1 MKRLFLILLTIKI
14 LNAAEPS
21 PTELGEL
28 KFSYTFYE
36 YEFFIKMKHFDHLK
50 FSIDKANG
58 YEKLTAFQ
66 DYENALRE
74 FIKNEYGFFFI
85 SYHSLKET
93 LDAKATLEK
102 ARKYL
107 ELKQDPLSLNRET
120 MHTHD
125 F

>member
-1 MKRLFLILLTIKI
+1 MKKLLLTLLTLST
-14 LNAAEPS
+14 LNAAEPA
-21 PTELGEL
+21 PTELAEL

-36 YEFFIKMKHFDHLK
+36 YEFFIRMKHFDHLK

-58 YEKLTAFQ
+58 YEKLTALQ

-85 SYHSLKET
+85 SYLSLKET
-93 LDAKATLEK
+93 LDAKVKLEN

-107 ELKQDPLSLNRET
+107 ELKKHLKPFTYVGEDLHEY
-120 MHTHD
+120 
-125 F
+125 

>member
-1 MKRLFLILLTIKI
+1 MKRLFLILLTLSI
-14 LNAAEPS
+14 LNAAEPA

-36 YEFFIKMKHFDHLK
+36 YPYFIKFKHFDHLM
-50 FSIDKANG
+50 FGVVNANG
-58 YEKLTAFQ
+58 FEKL
-66 DYENALRE
+66 NALQDFEDVIRE

-85 SYHSLKET
+85 SYLSLKET
-93 LDAKATLEK
+93 LDAKVKLEN

-107 ELKQDPLSLNRET
+107 ELKPDPLSLNRESKPA
-120 MHTHD
+120 HN

>member
-1 MKRLFLILLTIKI
+1 MKKLLLTLFTLSI
-14 LNAAEPS
+14 LNAAEPA

-28 KFSYTFYE
+28 KFSYTFYD
-36 YEFFIKMKHFDHLK
+36 YKIFIRMRHFDHLK

-58 YEKLTAFQ
+58 YEKLNALQ

-85 SYHSLKET
+85 SYLSLKET
-93 LDAKATLEK
+93 LDAKVKLEK
-102 ARKYL
+102 ARKYI
-107 ELKQDPLSLNRET
+107 ELKSDPLSLDRES
-120 MHTHD
+120 MRLHD